1 MKTISKNSKNRI
13 QSKSISGSGRS
24 LWRKWLEIVKRY
36 HLFSLFYFPLSFPLP
51 IYYFLF
57 KLKINYK
64 KYPLVSIKNVHI
76 LISES
81 HQMLASYKMFY
92 SLYEIIHYLSW
103 WLRFASN
110 NISNAK
116 REVGGCRDVPNWPR
130 LDHC

>member
-36 HLFSLFYFPLSFPLP
+36 HLFYLFYFPLSFPLP

-81 HQMLASYKMFY
+81 YQMLASYKMFY